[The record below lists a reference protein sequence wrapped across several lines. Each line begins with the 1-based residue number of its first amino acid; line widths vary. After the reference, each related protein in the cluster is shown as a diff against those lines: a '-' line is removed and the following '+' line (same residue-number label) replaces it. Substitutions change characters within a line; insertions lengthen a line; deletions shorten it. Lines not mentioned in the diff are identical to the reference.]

1 MVPLIALGLLGS
13 RGASAALMYNYAQDW
28 LYDSTSGLYWQV
40 APIPTSTFVPSAD
53 AVATDQQLDQLGTDA
68 GLTGFT
74 YSVSE
79 TSAPYSQTLANL
91 LAFFQSDAPAR
102 SAQSQSNLSLS
113 GLYFYTGDVQY
124 GPDDFEYQVFSYR
137 ASADSSLWNYV
148 STTTLG
154 TYGPGN
160 PCPAGVSG
168 GTCPAFEAGFVV
180 SSVQPVPLPNSA
192 GLTVLGLSV
201 LAGCLRRR
209 PAPSEA
215 RSGLQF
221 PWACW

>member
-1 MVPLIALGLLGS
+1 VSELRLLPKISGEADGPALRRRRVHQLADRRKGS
-13 RGASAALMYNYAQDW
+13 EGYHFSASRAQH
-28 LYDSTSGLYWQV
+28 
-40 APIPTSTFVPSAD
+40 
-53 AVATDQQLDQLGTDA
+53 LDQLGTDA